1 MKKWLLYYG
10 SVLFIV
16 LAVALIAPQAV
27 TLHPAS
33 LVPLV
38 CVGLLLLSTGKWV
51 QTKGHRRTDHGPRF
65 VKINGQ
71 KGYFQGG
78 NEKTVLPFEKNSRH
92 IWLAARLIAPIY
104 IPFMVFFAPL
114 SKLWTILLTM
124 VFGIAA
130 IIYSAVYWFKEA
142 QKAMKQEED
151 ILHKQQRREEQGKW
165 K

>member
-10 SVLFIV
+10 SVLLIV
-16 LAVALIAPQAV
+16 LAIALIAPQAV
-27 TLHPAS
+27 TLHLAS
-33 LVPLV
+33 LVPLA
-38 CVGLLLLSTGKWV
+38 CMGILLLSTSKWV
-51 QTKGHRRTDHGPRF
+51 QTNGSHRTDHGPRF

-71 KGYFQGG
+71 KGYFQESNG
-78 NEKTVLPFEKNSRH
+78 KTVLPFEKNSRH

-124 VFGIAA
+124 VFGMVA
-130 IIYSAVYWFKEA
+130 IVYSAVYWFNEA
-142 QKAMKQEED
+142 QKATIQKEE
-151 ILHKQQRREEQGKW
+151 ILREQQRREEQGKW